1 MTRVLVIEDDGIIR
15 DNILELL
22 EAEGYTAIG
31 AENGLVGVASARAH
45 LPDLII
51 CDIMMPGLDGFDVL
65 DELRQD
71 PVTATIPFIF
81 STAMADK
88 SDMRRGMER
97 GADDYLTKPFT
108 QAELLRAIEVRLTKQ
123 AALNKKFQKKL
134 DDLRG
139 NITSSLPHELR
150 TPLTGILTGSAILQD
165 DASLSLNEVHELV
178 QIIHTSAQRLDRL
191 VINYLLYAE
200 LEIVLANPETV
211 QALRQ
216 RGRTDAAR
224 SVIMAAALQQ
234 AQAADRTTDLNMEIE
249 DAVLRIEPTHLEKI
263 VEELLDNAFKYSKTS
278 TPVRVIGVPDQD
290 LFVLSVADHG
300 RGMTAGQIADVG
312 AFVQFERKIHE
323 QQGSGLG
330 LTIVKRLAELYGG
343 GLDIESTPGKQTTVR
358 VVLPIECNP

>member
-1 MTRVLVIEDDGIIR
+1 MTQVLVIEDDGNIR
-15 DNILELL
+15 DNTLELL

-71 PVTATIPFIF
+71 PVTATIPFVF
-81 STAMADK
+81 STARADK
-88 SDMRRGMER
+88 SDMRRGMEL

-108 QAELLRAIEVRLTKQ
+108 QAELLKAIEARLAKQ

-134 DDLRG
+134 QDLRN
-139 NITSSLPHELR
+139 NITLSLPHELR

-165 DASLSLNEVHELV
+165 DESLSPNEVHDLMRIV
-178 QIIHTSAQRLDRL
+178 HTSAQRLNRL
-191 VINYLLYAE
+191 VMNYLLYAE
-200 LEIVLANPETV
+200 LEIAQANPETV

-216 RGRTDAAR
+216 ESYADAK
-224 SVIMAAALQQ
+224 SVIMTVALQK
-234 AQAADRTTDLNMEIE
+234 AQAVGRETDLNLELEEAMP
-249 DAVLRIEPTHLEKI
+249 RIEQTHLEKI
-263 VEELLDNAFKYSKTS
+263 VEELLDNAFKYSKAGA
-278 TPVRVIGVPDQD
+278 PVRVTGAPDQNV
-290 LFVLSVADHG
+290 FVLSVADHG
-300 RGMTAGQIADVG
+300 RSMTARQIADVG

-330 LTIVKRLAELYGG
+330 LIIVKRLAELYGG
-343 GLDIESTPGKQTTVR
+343 ELDIENTPGKQTTVR
-358 VVLPIECNP
+358 VVLPVACRL